1 MDKPNPEHM
10 ADACMEQGLYRQAEG
25 LYREAL
31 QKLGKKTWKNRK
43 EYRRLQNK
51 LCGAIDCDLE
61 KEGR

>member
-1 MDKPNPEHM
+1 MENPNPEHV
-10 ADACMEQGLYRQAEG
+10 ADACMEQGLYLRAEG